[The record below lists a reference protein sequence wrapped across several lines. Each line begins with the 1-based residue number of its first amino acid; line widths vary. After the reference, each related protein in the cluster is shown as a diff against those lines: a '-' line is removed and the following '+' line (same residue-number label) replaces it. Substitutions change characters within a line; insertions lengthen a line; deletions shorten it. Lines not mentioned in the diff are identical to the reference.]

1 MWFWQ
6 KYDDTYASH
15 MLLIGEVKIV
25 HFILE
30 RVQNLAMP
38 GHVRGQNQCDDS
50 LPIHCHIIKTCLQI
64 VRTLLQKQNKTKLGA
79 IHTE

>member
-1 MWFWQ
+1 VVLAERV
-6 KYDDTYASH
+6 YDTNAGH

-25 HFILE
+25 HFTLE
-30 RVQNLAMP
+30 RVQNLTMP
-38 GHVRGQNQCDDS
+38 AHVRGQNQCDDS

-64 VRTLLQKQNKTKLGA
+64 VRTFTAKKTKMGA